1 MNHSLNGLSLPLCH
15 FLRLSLRV
23 LLLALNTTSQTHT
36 LSILGSC
43 LLSGSPKSWL
53 EEKLRHSDTEAIHSF
68 PWKNQEES
76 HSESVFLKFTFGLQ
90 VLIYLLS
97 SV

>member
-23 LLLALNTTSQTHT
+23 LLLALNTISQTHT
-36 LSILGSC
+36 LSILGFC

-53 EEKLRHSDTEAIHSF
+53 EEKLKHSDTEAIQVSLGKIK
-68 PWKNQEES
+68 KNLTQ
-76 HSESVFLKFTFGLQ
+76 SVFLKFTFGLQ